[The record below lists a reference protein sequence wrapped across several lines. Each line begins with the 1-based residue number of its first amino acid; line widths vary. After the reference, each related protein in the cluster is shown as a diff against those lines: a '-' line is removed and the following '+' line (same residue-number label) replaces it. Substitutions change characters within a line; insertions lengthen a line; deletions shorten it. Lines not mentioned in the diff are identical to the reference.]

1 MKDIDTEFKLKIL
14 EVIYKNC
21 YRIPYPVFLANL
33 YIVYATKDHHDHG
46 IVIAW
51 FVVVCISIVGR
62 RIYVP
67 VIYNHPKLQVDKK
80 LKYIQF
86 LTLSN
91 GITMAIFIVFFS
103 WMTLIDQAL
112 VTMLFVGLCTGAI
125 FSTASYKPILRSFVL
140 PVMFALILH
149 WLFGAPE
156 LDTANGI
163 FISGL
168 VLIYTVVL
176 FSFGEDIFALYRDSY
191 LLSAEQ
197 SRLNMQLSKALK
209 NEEKANR
216 SKTRFLAAASHDL
229 RQPLNAMSLYTT
241 ALALQNLDKKSDEI
255 TTQLSKALNLLS
267 AQMDS
272 LLDISKLDAGITS
285 VKNEIIALGPLLSE
299 IKSEYEPQ
307 AAQKGLEIILNTPE
321 PILINTD
328 SIQFGRILRNLM
340 SNSIKFTS
348 SGRIH
353 LRTERHD
360 DHFIIR
366 LTDTGQGISEDE
378 LDNIFDEFYQIK
390 DPQDSDNRGLGL
402 GLSIVRRLCDL
413 LDIEINIESTLD
425 MGTTI
430 SLKLSAEHVNEYND
444 TPVEGSQIQ
453 HDMSIF
459 GGLTILVVDDE
470 ESNREGMSLL
480 LTDLGSIVF
489 AASNTNEA
497 LDQANKVSPDLLL
510 VDYRLSGNSTGLET
524 IREIHQRYPSLPAVL
539 VTGGVDDSSQIEAA
553 NENIPIIIKPLS
565 LNLLREIVAGLL

>member
-1 MKDIDTEFKLKIL
+1 
-14 EVIYKNC
+14 
-21 YRIPYPVFLANL
+21 
-33 YIVYATKDHHDHG
+33 
-46 IVIAW
+46 
-51 FVVVCISIVGR
+51 
-62 RIYVP
+62 
-67 VIYNHPKLQVDKK
+67 
-80 LKYIQF
+80 
-86 LTLSN
+86 
-91 GITMAIFIVFFS
+91 MAIFIVFFS

-149 WLFGAPE
+149 WLFDAPE

-191 LLSAEQ
+191 LLGAEQ
-197 SRLNMQLSKALK
+197 SRLNLQLSKALK

-241 ALALQNLDKKSDEI
+241 ALALQNLDEKSVEI

-285 VKNEIIALGPLLSE
+285 VKNEMIALRPLLSE

-390 DPQDSDNRGLGL
+390 DRQDSDNRGLGL

-413 LDIEINIESTLD
+413 LDIEINIESTLE

-430 SLKLSAEHVNEYND
+430 SLKLSAEQVNEYND
-444 TPVEGSQIQ
+444 TPVEDSQIQ

-489 AASNTNEA
+489 SASNTKEA
-497 LDQANKVSPDLLL
+497 LEQANKVTPDLLL
-510 VDYRLSGNSTGLET
+510 VDYRLSGNNTGLET
-524 IREIHQRYPSLPAVL
+524 IHEIHQRYPLLPAVL
-539 VTGGVDDSSQIEAA
+539 VTGGVDDASQLEAA
-553 NENIPIIIKPLS
+553 RENIPIIIKPMS
-565 LNLLREIVAGLL
+565 LNLLREIVVSSL